1 MMTLINYRSVV
12 SILLVATLTIVGTAI
27 ACGQAERT
35 IDIPTPGPAEP
46 TPAPSPL
53 SLPADDASHNSP
65 IEWWYYNGH
74 LKNDQGDEFSFHY
87 VVFSTFSQITNRSL
101 QYAQMGISDIQ
112 IGEHR
117 NHRSSSIPTSKQNDV
132 IDSEED
138 LLNIDL
144 GNFQLKID
152 TNGNHSLSS
161 SDQTQHQQ
169 LELTLQQGQN
179 VMLHEGIGWMQW
191 PFGWTYYYSYPRM
204 KAEGTLTFDGVK
216 TDVTGEVW
224 FDHQWGDFFV
234 VGKPAG
240 WQWFAMHLDNGDSIM
255 VSEVRGADGEVI
267 AIDGT
272 LTTPDGTQRI
282 FDAEK
287 DNIQIQQLEQWTSPH
302 TNGIYPSKWRI
313 ILEEEKLDM
322 ILQPVIADQEIPAI
336 PIGNKAA
343 AYWEGRADIFD
354 SNSNQMIG
362 RAYVELS
369 GYVDPDPL
377 RWQTNSR

>member
-1 MMTLINYRSVV
+1 MMSLHSPKRLVITLA
-12 SILLVATLTIVGTAI
+12 ATLTIIGSAA
-27 ACGQAERT
+27 ACVQAERT
-35 IDIPTPGPAEP
+35 IDMPTPGPAEP
-46 TPAPSPL
+46 TPKPSPL
-53 SLPADDASHNSP
+53 WLPADDAPHNAP

-87 VVFSTFSQITNRSL
+87 VVFSAFSQTTNRSL

-112 IGEHR
+112 MGEHR
-117 NHRSSSIPTSKQNDV
+117 NHRSNSISSSQQNNA
-132 IDSEED
+132 INSEH
-138 LLNIDL
+138 LLDIDL

-152 TNGNHSLSS
+152 SNGNHSLSS

-169 LELTLQQGQN
+169 LELTLQQSQN
-179 VMLHEGIGWMQW
+179 VMLHEDIGWMQW

-204 KAEGTLTFDGVK
+204 KAEGTLTFDGIK
-216 TDVTGEVW
+216 ANVTGEVW

-272 LTTPDGTQRI
+272 LTRLDGTQRI
-282 FDAEK
+282 FEAEN
-287 DNIQIQQLEQWTSPH
+287 DNIQIQQLDQWISPH

-313 ILEEEKLDM
+313 VLEEEKLDM
-322 ILQPVIADQEIPAI
+322 IIQPVIADQEIPAM
-336 PIGNKAA
+336 PLGNKAA

-354 SNSNQMIG
+354 SNSNQIIG

-369 GYVDPDPL
+369 GYVEPEPL
-377 RWQTNSR
+377 RWKTNTR